1 LKSVEKYSGATNNV
15 RILLPEYTGSAID
28 SILCI
33 KSNPNKVNG
42 VVGPG
47 M

>member
-1 LKSVEKYSGATNNV
+1 VEKYLVATNNV
-15 RILLPEYTGSAID
+15 RILLPEYTGSAIN

-33 KSNPNKVNG
+33 KLSPNKVNV

>member
-1 LKSVEKYSGATNNV
+1 VEKYSGATNKV
-15 RILLPEYTGSAID
+15 RILLPGDTGSAIN

-33 KSNPNKVNG
+33 KLSPNKANG

-47 M
+47 MER